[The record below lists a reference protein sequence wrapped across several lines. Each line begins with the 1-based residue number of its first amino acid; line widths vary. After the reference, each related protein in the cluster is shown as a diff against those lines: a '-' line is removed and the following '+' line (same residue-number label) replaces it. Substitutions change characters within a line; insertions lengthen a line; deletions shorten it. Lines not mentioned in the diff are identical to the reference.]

1 MISAN
6 DRREFLET
14 IKDEEYRHEF
24 AAENPGVAL
33 AFQINL
39 IREARGWT
47 QEELAKRC
55 DKAQETISR
64 LEDPDYGRY
73 TLKTL
78 KQLAK
83 AFDVALLVR
92 FVSFGELAEWTVNLD
107 SKRLTPPSYGEERQM
122 SFNNIA
128 SFSEWWARS
137 AAQEV
142 GRVDANT
149 LAMQSAVAVA
159 NNYLTA
165 PRHATW
171 LPVNDAIERAEQNK
185 GAVNAAA

>member
-1 MISAN
+1 MITL
-6 DRREFLET
+6 DERKEFLET
-14 IKDEEYRHEF
+14 IKDEEYRREF
-24 AAENPGVAL
+24 AGENPGVAL

-39 IREARGWT
+39 MREARGWT
-47 QEELAKRC
+47 QEELARLC
-55 DKAQETISR
+55 GKAQETISR
-64 LEDPDYGRY
+64 LEDPNYGRY

-78 KQLAK
+78 KQLAQ

-128 SFSEWWARS
+128 SVSEWWAHS

-142 GRVDANT
+142 GRVDANI
-149 LAMQSAVAVA
+149 LAMQSAVPMA
-159 NNYLTA
+159 NDYRTA

-171 LPVNDAIERAEQNK
+171 HPVDGAIEKAEQNK
-185 GAVNAAA
+185 GVIDAAA

>member
-47 QEELAKRC
+47 QEELARRC

-92 FVSFGELAEWTVNLD
+92 FVSFGELAEWTVNLV
-107 SKRLTPPSYGEERQM
+107 SKRLTPPSYNEERQM
-122 SFNNIA
+122 SFYHIA
-128 SFSEWWARS
+128 GSPEWQTEGSRIADS
-137 AAQEV
+137 
-142 GRVDANT
+142 D
-149 LAMQSAVAVA
+149 
-159 NNYLTA
+159 
-165 PRHATW
+165 
-171 LPVNDAIERAEQNK
+171 
-185 GAVNAAA
+185 